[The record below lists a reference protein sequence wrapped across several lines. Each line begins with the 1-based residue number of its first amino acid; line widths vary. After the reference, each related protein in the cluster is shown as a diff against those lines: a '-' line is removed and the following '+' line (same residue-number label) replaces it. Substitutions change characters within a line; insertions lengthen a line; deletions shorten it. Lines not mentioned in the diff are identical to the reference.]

1 MSHQSRDWL
10 SHHPCA
16 SVLSALICPLQGG
29 QGGGEESRKTSAE
42 AGNRKLCALKEAAKV
57 QARAEKQEK
66 EEQLEQE

>member
-1 MSHQSRDWL
+1 
-10 SHHPCA
+10 
-16 SVLSALICPLQGG
+16 V
-29 QGGGEESRKTSAE
+29 ESRNTSAE